1 MGQDQVV
8 LFFGVAAMLGN
19 LAFLSIAAVMV
30 VGFRR
35 N

>member
-1 MGQDQVV
+1 MGEDHVA
-8 LFFGVAAMLGN
+8 LFFGVAAMLAN
-19 LAFLSIAAVMV
+19 LGFLCIAAVMV